1 MSLTEYHSK
10 FAGGVRWK
18 VTDCGVEVEGAGL
31 VKYDNGMY
39 ARAAALCGK
48 HVDAFAASSVKY
60 GVPVELLMA
69 CTLTEGAAKN
79 PETCVREEPGYLSD
93 EKTPAR
99 ISAGMC
105 QLLISTARSIMK
117 DPNIDRAWLF
127 NPGNS
132 LDACAAYIKSNHD
145 LKSTDWDP
153 ILVACAYNA
162 GGL

>member
-1 MSLTEYHSK
+1 
-10 FAGGVRWK
+10 
-18 VTDCGVEVEGAGL
+18 VEVEGAGL

-105 QLLISTARSIMK
+105 QLLISRARSIMK
-117 DPNIDRAWLF
+117 DPNIDRAWLL
-127 NPGNS
+127 PR
-132 LDACAAYIKSNHD
+132 
-145 LKSTDWDP
+145 DP
-153 ILVACAYNA
+153 SCGD
-162 GGL
+162 GGGPDGRRIRREWGGTL